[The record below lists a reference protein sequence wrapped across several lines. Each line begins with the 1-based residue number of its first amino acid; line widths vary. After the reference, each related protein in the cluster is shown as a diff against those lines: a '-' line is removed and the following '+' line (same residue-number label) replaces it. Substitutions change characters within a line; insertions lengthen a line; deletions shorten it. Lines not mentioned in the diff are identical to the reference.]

1 MIENVEKK
9 RGGSVD
15 DNGRLT
21 GSDRSE
27 KTQWRKVIDL
37 PEIERSAVPASSLIF
52 CEHLLWICF
61 FHGPRMIYLLLV
73 PASSDEKLYF
83 DEIFDQ
89 FSVDCHN
96 ENDKKN
102 DAGVGGIVFK
112 F

>member
-1 MIENVEKK
+1 
-9 RGGSVD
+9 
-15 DNGRLT
+15 
-21 GSDRSE
+21 
-27 KTQWRKVIDL
+27 
-37 PEIERSAVPASSLIF
+37 
-52 CEHLLWICF
+52 
-61 FHGPRMIYLLLV
+61 MIYLLLV

-112 F
+112 FWRAHEWADVGLQYNTM